1 MMNNELLN
9 KYGSPLYVYD
19 EKILRDRINTLKQ
32 FETNLKEN
40 IGAEVKLHYST
51 KSNGNPYILKVI
63 KEMGIAVD
71 SMSPVELKLDKMAG
85 FNNEDILYVCN
96 NISQEEMIEIVDQGI
111 LICLDSISQLEVLGK
126 ARPGSKVMIR
136 INPGSFKVGHSE
148 KVITSGENTKFGVC
162 EKNIEKLFETASKY
176 DIKIIGVHQHLGSL
190 FLNDKIDEYI
200 SGVKAGLNIINKY
213 FKDIS
218 VIDLGGGFGVPY
230 KDTEEILDF
239 NLLVQKLT
247 PVLKDFIN
255 KYENKVEFKFEPG
268 RYIPCEAGYIL
279 GKVNAVKN
287 ENGKIW
293 VGTDIGMNV
302 IMRPTLYGSYHK
314 IEIIKENME
323 NVKTVTA
330 NIVGNIC
337 ESGDILG
344 KDREILY
351 PEVGDIVKVYNAG
364 AYGYCMASSYT
375 GRLKPAEVMIN
386 PDSKTSKLIRKR
398 ETFEDIAS
406 KFINL

>member
-1 MMNNELLN
+1 MNKELIT

-32 FETNLKEN
+32 FENNLKEN

-51 KSNGNPYILKVI
+51 KSNGNPYILKII

-71 SMSPVELKLDKMAG
+71 SMSPVELQLDKMAG
-85 FNNEDILYVCN
+85 FSNEDILYVCN
-96 NISQEEMIEIVDQGI
+96 NISREEMIEIIDQGI
-111 LICLDSISQLEVLGK
+111 LICLDSISQLEELGK
-126 ARPGSKVMIR
+126 VRPGSKVMIR
-136 INPGSFKVGHSE
+136 INSGSFKVGHSE

-162 EKNIEKLFETASKY
+162 ENNIEKLFETASKY
-176 DIKIIGVHQHLGSL
+176 NIKIIGVHQHLGSL

-200 SGVKAGLNIINKY
+200 SGVKAGLDIINRY

-218 VIDLGGGFGVPY
+218 IIDLGGGFGVPY
-230 KDTEEILDF
+230 KESEEILDF
-239 NLLVQKLT
+239 NLLVQKLA

-279 GKVNAVKN
+279 GRVNAVKN

-314 IEIIKENME
+314 IEIIKN
-323 NVKTVTA
+323 NSQSVQTVTA

-344 KDREILY
+344 KDREILF

-386 PDSKTSKLIRKR
+386 PNTKMEKLIRKR

-406 KFINL
+406 KFIDF

>member
-1 MMNNELLN
+1 MVKELVK
-9 KYGSPLYVYD
+9 KYGTPLYVYD
-19 EKILRDRINTLKQ
+19 ENILRNRISTLKE
-32 FETNLKEN
+32 FEKNLKDN

-51 KSNGNPYILKVI
+51 KSNGNPYILSII
-63 KEMGIAVD
+63 KEMGILVD
-71 SMSPVELKLDKMAG
+71 SMSPIELQLDKMAG
-85 FNNEDILYVCN
+85 FTNDDILYVCN

-111 LICLDSISQLEVLGK
+111 LICLDSISQLEELGK
-126 ARPGSKVMIR
+126 ARPGIKVMIR
-136 INPGSFKVGHSE
+136 INPGTFKVGHSE
-148 KVITSGENTKFGVC
+148 KVITSGKNTKFGVS
-162 EKNIEKLFETASKY
+162 EDNIEKLFEVASRY
-176 DIKIIGVHQHLGSL
+176 NIKIIGVHQHLGSL
-190 FLNDKIDEYI
+190 FLNDKIEEYI
-200 SGVKAGLNIINKY
+200 AGVKAGLDIVNQC

-218 VIDLGGGFGVPY
+218 IIDLGGGFGVPY
-230 KDTEEILDF
+230 KEGEEDLDF
-239 NLLVQKLT
+239 DILIKKLT
-247 PVLKDFIN
+247 PVLKEFLS
-255 KYENKVEFKFEPG
+255 KYKNKVEFKFEPG
-268 RYIPCEAGYIL
+268 RFIPCEAGYIL

-314 IEIIKENME
+314 IEIIKNNTN
-323 NVKTVTA
+323 NVPVVTA

-375 GRLKPAEVMIN
+375 GRLKPAEVMIKS
-386 PDSKTSKLIRKR
+386 DGKTSKLIRKR
-398 ETFEDIAS
+398 ETFEDIVS
-406 KFINL
+406 KFTDL

>member
-1 MMNNELLN
+1 MNIELIN

-32 FETNLKEN
+32 FERNLKDN
-40 IGAEVKLHYST
+40 IGVDVKLHYST
-51 KSNGNPYILKVI
+51 KSNGNPCILKII
-63 KEMGIAVD
+63 KEMGILVD
-71 SMSPVELKLDKMAG
+71 SMSPVELQLDKMAG
-85 FNNEDILYVCN
+85 FSNEDILYVCN
-96 NISQEEMIEIVDQGI
+96 NISKEEMIEIVDQGI
-111 LICLDSISQLEVLGK
+111 LICLDSISQLEELGK
-126 ARPGSKVMIR
+126 VRPGSKVMVR

-162 EKNIEKLFETASKY
+162 ENNIGKLFETASKY
-176 DIKIIGVHQHLGSL
+176 NIKIIGVHQHLGSL

-200 SGVKAGLNIINKY
+200 SGVKAGLDIVNKY

-218 VIDLGGGFGVPY
+218 IIDLGGGFGVPY
-230 KDTEEILDF
+230 KESEEALDF
-239 NLLVQKLT
+239 DLLVRKLT
-247 PVLKDFIN
+247 PILKEFLN

-279 GKVNAVKN
+279 GRVNAVKN

-314 IEIIKENME
+314 IEIIKENTE
-323 NVKTVTA
+323 NTQTVTA

-351 PEVGDIVKVYNAG
+351 PEVGDIVKIYNAG
-364 AYGYCMASSYT
+364 AYGYCMSSSYT

-386 PDSKTSKLIRKR
+386 PDTKTSKMIRKR
-398 ETFEDIAS
+398 ETFEDITS
-406 KFINL
+406 KFIDF

>member
-1 MMNNELLN
+1 MNKELIN

-19 EKILRDRINTLKQ
+19 EKILRNRINTLKQ
-32 FETNLKEN
+32 FERNLKDN

-51 KSNGNPYILKVI
+51 KSNGNPYILSII
-63 KEMGIAVD
+63 KEMGILVD
-71 SMSPVELKLDKMAG
+71 SMSPVELQLDKMAG
-85 FNNEDILYVCN
+85 FSNEDILYVCN
-96 NISQEEMIEIVDQGI
+96 NISQEEMIEVVDQGI
-111 LICLDSISQLEVLGK
+111 LVCLDSISQLEELGK
-126 ARPGSKVMIR
+126 VRPGTKVMVR

-162 EKNIEKLFETASKY
+162 ENNIGKLFETASKY
-176 DIKIIGVHQHLGSL
+176 SVKIIGVHQHLGSL

-200 SGVKAGLNIINKY
+200 SGVKAGLDIINRY

-218 VIDLGGGFGVPY
+218 IIDLGGGFGVPY

-239 NLLVQKLT
+239 DLLVQKLT
-247 PVLKDFIN
+247 PVLKEFLN
-255 KYENKVEFKFEPG
+255 KYGNEVEFKFEPG

-279 GKVNAVKN
+279 GRVNAVKN

-314 IEIIKENME
+314 IEIIKDNLE
-323 NVKTVTA
+323 NVQTVTA

-364 AYGYCMASSYT
+364 AYGYCMSSSYT

-386 PDSKTSKLIRKR
+386 QDTKTSKLIRKR

-406 KFINL
+406 KFIDF

>member
-1 MMNNELLN
+1 MNNELLN

-32 FETNLKEN
+32 FEINLKEN
-40 IGAEVKLHYST
+40 IGVEVKLHYST

-63 KEMGIAVD
+63 KEMGILVD
-71 SMSPVELKLDKMAG
+71 SMSPVELQLDKMAG
-85 FNNEDILYVCN
+85 FSNEDILYVCN
-96 NISQEEMIEIVDQGI
+96 NISQEEMAEVFDQGI

-126 ARPGSKVMIR
+126 VRPGSKVMIR

-162 EKNIEKLFETASKY
+162 ENNIKQLFEVASKY
-176 DIKIIGVHQHLGSL
+176 NIKIIGVHQHLGSL

-200 SGVKAGLNIINKY
+200 SGVNAGLDIINRY

-218 VIDLGGGFGVPY
+218 IIDLGGGFGVPY
-230 KDTEEILDF
+230 KESEEVLDF
-239 NLLVQKLT
+239 DLLVQRLS

-268 RYIPCEAGYIL
+268 RYIPCESGYIL

-302 IMRPTLYGSYHK
+302 IMRPTLNGSYHK
-314 IEIIKENME
+314 IEIIKEDRE
-323 NVKTVTA
+323 NAKTVIA

-351 PEVGDIVKVYNAG
+351 PEVGDIVKIYNAG
-364 AYGYCMASSYT
+364 GYGYCMASSYT

-386 PDSKTSKLIRKR
+386 PDTKTEKLIRKR

-406 KFINL
+406 KFIDF

>member
-1 MMNNELLN
+1 MNKELIN

-32 FETNLKEN
+32 FEKDLKDN
-40 IGAEVKLHYST
+40 IGEEVKLHYST
-51 KSNGNPYILKVI
+51 KSNGNPYILKII
-63 KEMGIAVD
+63 KEMGVLVD

-85 FNNEDILYVCN
+85 FTNEDILYVCN
-96 NISQEEMIEIVDQGI
+96 NISKEEMSEIIDQGI
-111 LICLDSISQLEVLGK
+111 LMCLDSISQLEELGK
-126 ARPGSKVMIR
+126 VRPGSKVMVR

-162 EKNIEKLFETASKY
+162 ESNIEKLFETAAKY
-176 DIKIIGVHQHLGSL
+176 NIKIIGVHQHLGSL

-200 SGVKAGLNIINKY
+200 SGVKAGLDIVNRY

-218 VIDLGGGFGVPY
+218 IIDLGGGFGVPY
-230 KDTEEILDF
+230 KDSEEVLDF
-239 NLLVQKLT
+239 DLLVQKLT
-247 PVLKDFIN
+247 PILKEFLN
-255 KYENKVEFKFEPG
+255 KYSNKVEFKFEPG

-279 GKVNAVKN
+279 GRVNSVKN

-344 KDREILY
+344 KDREVLY

-364 AYGYCMASSYT
+364 AYGYCMSSSYT

-386 PDSKTSKLIRKR
+386 SETKTLKLIRKR
-398 ETFEDIAS
+398 ETFEDIVS
-406 KFINL
+406 KFIDF

>member
-1 MMNNELLN
+1 MNKELLN

-32 FETNLKEN
+32 FEKNLKDD
-40 IGAEVKLHYST
+40 IGVEVKLHYST

-63 KEMGIAVD
+63 KEMGILVD
-71 SMSPVELKLDKMAG
+71 SMSPVELQLDKMAG
-85 FNNEDILYVCN
+85 FSNEDILYVCN
-96 NISQEEMIEIVDQGI
+96 NISQEEMAEVIDQGI

-126 ARPGSKVMIR
+126 VRPESKVMIR

-162 EKNIEKLFETASKY
+162 ENNIKELFEVATKY
-176 DIKIIGVHQHLGSL
+176 NIKIIGVHQHLGSL

-200 SGVKAGLNIINKY
+200 SGVKAGLDIINRY

-218 VIDLGGGFGVPY
+218 IIDLGGGFGVPY
-230 KDTEEILDF
+230 KESEEVLYFD
-239 NLLVQKLT
+239 LLVQKLS

-255 KYENKVEFKFEPG
+255 KHENKVEFKFEPG
-268 RYIPCEAGYIL
+268 RYIPCESGYIL
-279 GKVNAVKN
+279 GTVNAVKN

-314 IEIIKENME
+314 IEIIKENKE
-323 NVKTVTA
+323 NTETVTA

-344 KDREILY
+344 KDREVLY
-351 PEVGDIVKVYNAG
+351 PEVGDIVKIYNAG

-386 PDSKTSKLIRKR
+386 QDTKTEKLIRKR
-398 ETFEDIAS
+398 EIFEDIAS
-406 KFINL
+406 KFIDF

>member
-1 MMNNELLN
+1 MNKELIN

-19 EKILRDRINTLKQ
+19 ENILRDRINILKE
-32 FETNLKEN
+32 FEKRLKEN
-40 IGAEVKLHYST
+40 IGVEVKLHYST
-51 KSNGNPYILKVI
+51 KSNGNPYILKIVN
-63 KEMGIAVD
+63 EMGIAVD

-85 FNNEDILYVCN
+85 FSNENILYVCN
-96 NISQEEMIEIVDQGI
+96 NISKEEMIEVVDQGI
-111 LICLDSISQLEVLGK
+111 LICLDSISQLEELGK
-126 ARPGSKVMIR
+126 VRPGSKVMIR

-162 EKNIEKLFETASKY
+162 ENNIKELFEVAAKY
-176 DIKIIGVHQHLGSL
+176 NIKIIGIHQHLGSL
-190 FLNDKIDEYI
+190 FLDDKIDEYI
-200 SGVKAGLNIINKY
+200 SGVSAGLEIVNKY

-218 VIDLGGGFGVPY
+218 IIDLGGGFGVPY
-230 KDTEEILDF
+230 KETEDILNFDE
-239 NLLVQKLT
+239 VVEKLT

-314 IEIIKENME
+314 IEIIKDNPE
-323 NVKTVTA
+323 NVPTVTA

-364 AYGYCMASSYT
+364 AYGYCMSSSYT

-386 PDSKTSKLIRKR
+386 LDTKTSKLIRKR
-398 ETFEDIAS
+398 ETFEDIVS
-406 KFINL
+406 KFIEF

>member
-1 MMNNELLN
+1 MNKELIN

-32 FETNLKEN
+32 FERNLKDN
-40 IGAEVKLHYST
+40 IGVDVKLHYST
-51 KSNGNPYILKVI
+51 KSNGNPYILKI
-63 KEMGIAVD
+63 IREMGVLVD
-71 SMSPVELKLDKMAG
+71 SMSPVELQLDKMAG
-85 FNNEDILYVCN
+85 FSNEDILYVCN
-96 NISQEEMIEIVDQGI
+96 NISKEEMIEIVDQGI
-111 LICLDSISQLEVLGK
+111 LICLDSISQLEELGK
-126 ARPGSKVMIR
+126 VRPGSKVMVR

-162 EKNIEKLFETASKY
+162 ENNIGKLFETASKY
-176 DIKIIGVHQHLGSL
+176 NIKIIGVHQHLGSL

-200 SGVKAGLNIINKY
+200 SGVKAGLDIVNKY

-218 VIDLGGGFGVPY
+218 IIDLGGGFGVPY
-230 KDTEEILDF
+230 KESEEALDF
-239 NLLVQKLT
+239 DLLVRKLT
-247 PVLKDFIN
+247 PILKEFLN

-279 GKVNAVKN
+279 GRVNAVKN

-314 IEIIKENME
+314 IEIIKENTE
-323 NVKTVTA
+323 NTQTVTA

-351 PEVGDIVKVYNAG
+351 PEVGDIVKIYNAG
-364 AYGYCMASSYT
+364 AYGYCMSSSYT

-386 PDSKTSKLIRKR
+386 PDTKTSKMIRKR
-398 ETFEDIAS
+398 ETFEDITS
-406 KFINL
+406 KFIDF